1 LFTNRGLALFL
12 AVFVALTGQ
21 RSLLALASSAADTD
35 QGVCDPLADYYLG
48 MEDYP
53 DAIRRHREVIQND
66 PGNALAHYHL
76 GFAYGAIGDHRD
88 ELKEYDKAIALGL
101 TDWQL
106 FLNLG
111 LLYADDGRVD
121 SAVDLMRLATLL
133 GPYRPET
140 HFNLGLLD
148 ERVGLYQPAEQE
160 MLLSLRLDPDQ
171 LDARNQLGVIYAE
184 EGNYR
189 RAREEWTDLVTA
201 DPQYSPARANL
212 TLLRNLEQ
220 GRLKRAKDLSGL
232 THSQ

>member
-1 LFTNRGLALFL
+1 
-12 AVFVALTGQ
+12 
-21 RSLLALASSAADTD
+21 
-35 QGVCDPLADYYLG
+35 
-48 MEDYP
+48 
-53 DAIRRHREVIQND
+53 
-66 PGNALAHYHL
+66 
-76 GFAYGAIGDHRD
+76 
-88 ELKEYDKAIALGL
+88 
-101 TDWQL
+101 
-106 FLNLG
+106 
-111 LLYADDGRVD
+111 
-121 SAVDLMRLATLL
+121 
-133 GPYRPET
+133 
-140 HFNLGLLD
+140 LLD